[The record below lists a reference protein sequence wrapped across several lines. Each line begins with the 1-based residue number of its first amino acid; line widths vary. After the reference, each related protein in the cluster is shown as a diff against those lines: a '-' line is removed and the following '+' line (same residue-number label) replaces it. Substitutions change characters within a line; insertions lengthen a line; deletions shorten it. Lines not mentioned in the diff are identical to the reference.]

1 MQAQPPEIREQYAR
15 SSSDRAGFA
24 VVAIVIHCALGTDS
38 PTAWAVNPMGLS
50 THYLVPKSGDPI
62 YRMVAEGRAAHYAR
76 SASCSLALAG
86 RAYQARQVEQ
96 ATVSIALES
105 MQTGRDDYDDCQ
117 LLSLGYLVNDIR
129 SRHGDLPVLRRA
141 DLDPEQARDPLHLTV
156 NMVERWANAAM
167 LVYGRIMQAAS

>member
-1 MQAQPPEIREQYAR
+1 MPAQPPEIREHYAR

-24 VVAIVIHCALGTDS
+24 VVAIVIHCALGNAS
-38 PTAWAVNPMGLS
+38 PAAWAVNPLGLS
-50 THYLVPKSGDPI
+50 THYLIPKSGDPI

-76 SASCSLALAG
+76 SVSCSVALAG
-86 RAYQARQVEQ
+86 RAYHAKQVEQ
-96 ATVSIALES
+96 ATISIALES
-105 MQTGRDDYDDCQ
+105 MQMGRDDYDDRQ
-117 LLSLGYLVNDIR
+117 MLSMGYLVNDIR
-129 SRHGDLPVLRRA
+129 SRYGDLPVLRHA